1 MQTTRVEDLWVY
13 VDPFSEPPWG
23 NRRILSGPNL
33 IIYNSF
39 SLSFYI
45 SSFLWLVLLRTLSSY
60 ACFTGG
66 ILSGPNLIIH
76 NSFLPFYISSFL
88 WLVLLRTLSSYVC
101 TSILKGQSP
110 IGLVLLSFRF
120 LVLYWLL
127 RGPTPSSHYPAC
139 IKEYPSPYCLQ
150 GIIILHDYLIICAL
164 SYQEQT

>member
-60 ACFTGG
+60 
-66 ILSGPNLIIH
+66 
-76 NSFLPFYISSFL
+76 
-88 WLVLLRTLSSYVC
+88 VC

-110 IGLVLLSFRF
+110 IGLVLLSLRF

-127 RGPTPSSHYPAC
+127 RGPTPSSHYPGC

-150 GIIILHDYLIICAL
+150 GIIILYDYLSFLSPLIICAL

>member
-13 VDPFSEPPWG
+13 VDPFYEPPWG

-45 SSFLWLVLLRTLSSY
+45 SSFLLLVLFRTLSSY
-60 ACFTGG
+60 AC
-66 ILSGPNLIIH
+66 
-76 NSFLPFYISSFL
+76 
-88 WLVLLRTLSSYVC
+88 
-101 TSILKGQSP
+101 TSILNGQSP

-139 IKEYPSPYCLQ
+139 IKGYPSPYCLQ
-150 GIIILHDYLIICAL
+150 GSIILHDYLIICAL

>member
-39 SLSFYI
+39 SLS
-45 SSFLWLVLLRTLSSY
+45 
-60 ACFTGG
+60 
-66 ILSGPNLIIH
+66 
-76 NSFLPFYISSFL
+76 FYISSFL

>member
-33 IIYNSF
+33 IIHNSF
-39 SLSFYI
+39 SFSFYI
-45 SSFLWLVLLRTLSSY
+45 SSFLWLVLS
-60 ACFTGG
+60 
-66 ILSGPNLIIH
+66 
-76 NSFLPFYISSFL
+76 
-88 WLVLLRTLSSYVC
+88 RTLSSYVC

-127 RGPTPSSHYPAC
+127 RGTTPSSHYPAC

-150 GIIILHDYLIICAL
+150 GIIILYDYLTFLSPLIICAL

>member
-45 SSFLWLVLLRTLSSY
+45 SSFLWLVLS
-60 ACFTGG
+60 
-66 ILSGPNLIIH
+66 
-76 NSFLPFYISSFL
+76 
-88 WLVLLRTLSSYVC
+88 RTLSSYVC

>member
-13 VDPFSEPPWG
+13 VDPFYEPPWG

-39 SLSFYI
+39 SLS
-45 SSFLWLVLLRTLSSY
+45 
-60 ACFTGG
+60 
-66 ILSGPNLIIH
+66 
-76 NSFLPFYISSFL
+76 FYISSFL

>member
-13 VDPFSEPPWG
+13 VDPFYEPPWG

-45 SSFLWLVLLRTLSSY
+45 
-60 ACFTGG
+60 
-66 ILSGPNLIIH
+66 N
-76 NSFLPFYISSFL
+76 SFL

-101 TSILKGQSP
+101 TSILKGQSS

-150 GIIILHDYLIICAL
+150 GIIILYDYLTFLSPLIICAL

>member
-1 MQTTRVEDLWVY
+1 MGICWPILWTSLGEQEDSFRPQLNY
-13 VDPFSEPPWG
+13 
-23 NRRILSGPNL
+23 IQLLLL
-33 IIYNSF
+33 IILHKLLSLACPLKDLVILCLFYRRDSF
-39 SLSFYI
+39 RPQLDYTQ
-45 SSFLWLVLLRTLSSY
+45 LLL
-60 ACFTGG
+60 
-66 ILSGPNLIIH
+66 
-76 NSFLPFYISSFL
+76 LPFYISSFL

-150 GIIILHDYLIICAL
+150 GIIILYDYLTFLSPLIICAL